1 MDERDLTRNSQDM
14 GERCPTVDRPTT
26 AAQNL
31 TPIAALHRA
40 LDEKNLKNLPRIT
53 ITSISKDDVMYQDP
67 ETLETVYHKCAK
79 FSRLDDVEE
88 VMRHCLK
95 LDRSALFTPD
105 RHGAPSFLVAICH
118 SSNWFLSI
126 FLLPKGLALRRPHRR
141 LELLPMY
148 GENND
153 DPLGLLEWMLSSNV
167 VYAGTEF
174 ERGSGLLH
182 IAVKARKP
190 NVIRKLL
197 RANRQR
203 FFRDSRGKTCV
214 DLALACKLYAPE
226 VLSCFTSGGDVLLHL
241 VDANSSTDPSVA
253 EEILRILFEN
263 GADASYSS
271 VDEFCCPLYL
281 AIKSRNYGVANT
293 LINHG
298 AHVSGINFPNRY
310 HDDDEATYLRRPFH
324 EHRGKTCRSR
334 GRKFQF

>member
-14 GERCPTVDRPTT
+14 DERCTTVDRPTT

-79 FSRLDDVEE
+79 FSRLDDVKE

-95 LDRSALFTPD
+95 IDRSALFTPD

-126 FLLPKGLALRRPHRR
+126 FLL
-141 LELLPMY
+141 
-148 GENND
+148 
-153 DPLGLLEWMLSSNV
+153 
-167 VYAGTEF
+167 
-174 ERGSGLLH
+174 
-182 IAVKARKP
+182 
-190 NVIRKLL
+190 
-197 RANRQR
+197 R

-263 GADASYSS
+263 GADASYNS

-324 EHRGKTCRSR
+324 ER
-334 GRKFQF
+334 